1 MDECR
6 AALAIAVE
14 TIKRLRLQVGSLGGF
29 DPPYETPRWDT
40 GYWALQKIEELV
52 PGSTK
57 EDTDARS

>member
-1 MDECR
+1 MSECR
-6 AALAIAVE
+6 AALAIAVD

-29 DPPYETPRWDT
+29 ETLPSQDKDPDI

-57 EDTDARS
+57 EDGQ